1 MKNNSIRYPLVL
13 CFCLSILGSSACSSP
28 PLLGEAAPASS
39 VANAGRGKL
48 AMNFNL
54 GDSDFQQINASDFIE
69 VKSFHTQAAIT
80 DVARVRISLTSEKL
94 SAPVTR
100 DVTRNE
106 INNSAIVIN
115 DLPVGPIEVSISLL
129 DAQGGNLASEQK
141 LVKVAA
147 DKITPVEFNL
157 TLINEVGGQTDSPA
171 EASTGGLAISINVK
185 EETRIYGRVAISQP
199 VVQVGEPV
207 KIRVEE
213 VQGDIAQFNFDLGN
227 GSATKAQD
235 TSILEEQTFSQPGVY
250 QVQTKL
256 KDSKGD
262 TFVTAPV
269 PIKVVAA
276 SSAKPVT
283 SSVSYQPKVTVKSSL
298 TSLPIALQGQ
308 GTFDQNGEG
317 FPPNI
322 AVKLYFQRPDQGVY
336 DPVPKTTDG
345 SGRFTHKWSPSATAQ
360 IGTYSFWATYSDNGQ
375 TRETAKVTY
384 RVDAAKA
391 TTTSNSSSMKVL
403 NVALLGQRESA
414 WAKQP
419 LGTCKSET
427 IGSDG
432 CTITSV
438 AMVFNYHGI
447 STDPSKLN
455 QFLTKNAGYAS
466 GCLLSWGTL
475 KKASQNIL
483 TDREIN
489 QSDVS
494 KYVSQG
500 KPVVAKLVGYLA
512 YEHWVVIIGIQED
525 GKYQINDPWDRK
537 TTSVSPTLAKKFH
550 VLVK

>member
-28 PLLGEAAPASS
+28 PLLGETAPASS

-54 GDSDFQQINASDFIE
+54 GDFDFQQINASDFIE
-69 VKSFHTQAAIT
+69 VKNFHTQAAIT

-94 SAPVTR
+94 PAPVTR

-115 DLPVGPIEVSISLL
+115 DLPVGPVEVSISLL

-250 QVQTKL
+250 QVKTKL

-283 SSVSYQPKVTVKSSL
+283 ASVSYQPKVTVKSSL

-384 RVDAAKA
+384 RVDAGK
-391 TTTSNSSSMKVL
+391 
-403 NVALLGQRESA
+403 
-414 WAKQP
+414 
-419 LGTCKSET
+419 
-427 IGSDG
+427 
-432 CTITSV
+432 
-438 AMVFNYHGI
+438 I
-447 STDPSKLN
+447 S
-455 QFLTKNAGYAS
+455 LTVPPNTQSLEPNFAHAGYNAPLNPFDQF
-466 GCLLSWGTL
+466 GKNHYECTRFAWGRTYEKLGVKLEFTQTTGRHGGKWYVLVKNIPRGKDL
-475 KKASQNIL
+475 KANSL
-483 TDREIN
+483 AVWSYGEF
-489 QSDVS
+489 
-494 KYVSQG
+494 G
-500 KPVVAKLVGYLA
+500 HVAFVEKVEGGRITFSEA
-512 YEHWVVIIGIQED
+512 NWSNPPD
-525 GKYQINDPWDRK
+525 GKYNNFK
-537 TTSVSPTLAKKFH
+537 TLSKNEFENRGNHKIVGYVYAGG
-550 VLVK
+550 